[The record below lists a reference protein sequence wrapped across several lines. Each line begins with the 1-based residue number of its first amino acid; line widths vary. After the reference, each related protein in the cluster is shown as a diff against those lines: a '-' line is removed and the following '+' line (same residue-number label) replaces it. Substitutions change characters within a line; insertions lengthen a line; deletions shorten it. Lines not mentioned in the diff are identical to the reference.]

1 METGEQGQ
9 LKRVIPYDTI
19 STESVRSMVDF
30 FKRYYFSANIR
41 QLGGKVLLR
50 QLQNDGNAYEFVFN
64 LNLPPAPAS
73 VVTLTISQESVVVS
87 SRMEG
92 LPPESGRQEFAV
104 LADGVELHV
113 KSFLRYS
120 RSTSVHFIFSMRRG
134 ESMESPDAPAERAG
148 RAILRRIFRGN
159 AMNLFLFFLLLSFV
173 FVLILGDDALIAV
186 IAFQSLIL
194 VFSDRLSLAV
204 GSVRPTNKEPDVTVV
219 SVQVTRETIK
229 DIRRKAS
236 GAVGAIRRHLL
247 ESASQGN
254 PLTESRGAVVSA
266 LRESGVETSEDAVSI
281 KTRHVFGIVER
292 AAGKFG
298 LAVPKVVISNTPSD
312 NASAMGVSPSRSTV
326 TITAGALEDLADEEL
341 ESVVGHELGHIK
353 GRDPLILFALTSF
366 MYIGGFYL
374 WVPLLLFLGF
384 FYFVFAFGIIFLVG
398 KFLETR
404 ADTESANMVGRPEML
419 ASALKTIGFSQ
430 LYSERYSTSVRVLNW
445 LRFDPHP
452 PTYFRVQRLNKMSGA
467 GTKVRHTL
475 FVSAKDCVTGFFRAL
490 AGE

>member
-1 METGEQGQ
+1 METGDRNQ
-9 LKRVIPYDTI
+9 LVRAIPYDTI
-19 STESVRSMVDF
+19 SPESVRSMVDF
-30 FKRYYFSANIR
+30 FRRFYFTSNIR
-41 QLGGKVLLR
+41 QIGGRVLLR
-50 QLQNDGNAYEFVFN
+50 QLQSGEGPYEFVFN
-64 LNLPPAPAS
+64 LNLAPAPPS
-73 VVTLTISQESVVVS
+73 TVTLTISKNSVEVS
-87 SRMEG
+87 SKLEG
-92 LPPESGRQEFAV
+92 LPPENAENEFAV
-104 LADGVELHV
+104 LADGIELHV

-120 RSTSVHFIFSMRRG
+120 RSTSVHFIFSMRKG
-134 ESMESPDAPAERAG
+134 DSMESPDAPAEKAG

-173 FVLILGDDALIAV
+173 FVIILGDDALIAV
-186 IAFQSLIL
+186 IAFQSLVL
-194 VFSDRLSLAV
+194 LYSDRLSLAV
-204 GSVRPTNKEPDVTVV
+204 GSVRPTRDEPDVTVV

-229 DIRRKAS
+229 DIRKKAN
-236 GAVGAIRRHLL
+236 GAASSIRRSLL
-247 ESASQGN
+247 ESVARGN
-254 PLTESRGAVVSA
+254 PLTESRAAVVSA
-266 LRESGVETSEDAVSI
+266 LSENGVDSIEDAVSI
-281 KTRHVFGIVER
+281 KTRHVYGIVEG
-292 AAGKFG
+292 AARKFG

-312 NASAMGVSPSRSTV
+312 NASAMGISPSRSTV
-326 TITAGALEDLADEEL
+326 TITAGALEDLGDGEL

-404 ADTESANMVGRPEML
+404 ADTESANAVGRPEML
-419 ASALKTIGFSQ
+419 ASALTNIGFSQ

-452 PTYFRVQRLNKMSGA
+452 PTYFRVQRLHKMSAA
-467 GTKVRHTL
+467 GVKVKHTM
-475 FVSAKDCVTGFFRAL
+475 FVSARDCVTGFFKAL